1 MAIPMFARLGAETPV
16 RRAAETLAARPSLPP
31 LVPRDPYDAGLRDR
45 LLAIQPET
53 MLGDAASPDAPG
65 TQRPHDTLAVLSGLL
80 LWNDCLPDAH
90 TLCQGIETENGS
102 YWHGI
107 LHRREP
113 DYSNSKY
120 WFRRVGPHP
129 IFPALREAALES
141 LRDGGHGFRWAT
153 ETAALLESSGAW
165 DPFAFVDWCQACD
178 EGVLSPPTRALLEQ
192 IQLREIELLLDHCL
206 RGALGTSGVR
216 RE

>member
-1 MAIPMFARLGAETPV
+1 MAIPMFARLGAGTPV

-80 LWNDCLPDAH
+80 LWNDCLPEAH

-120 WFRRVGPHP
+120 W
-129 IFPALREAALES
+129 
-141 LRDGGHGFRWAT
+141 FRWAT

-216 RE
+216 REA